1 MGSRSRVRDEDDES
15 SARHRS
21 KVVRRRDAGLDRF
34 DGTGHEVRRARDLA
48 KNLFDKGE
56 DAEIAIERDPQRFRE
71 NLSYI
76 IRSNRTTLRELA
88 DEAKVEYRWLRRI
101 VRDGLERRVGR
112 LDRLAQTLRLP
123 DGDYFW
129 APDIRRFLPPPPDP
143 EELCGLKRRLN
154 WAYAERLLD
163 LLETG
168 DHEYLKGLIDR
179 LHEACSVQRD
189 RGVNPGEEALDRDLD
204 SGPRTPG
211 NSSEPAGPI
220 TESPVAVPDPDPGV
234 PPLARRTR
242 GRSKSI

>member
-1 MGSRSRVRDEDDES
+1 MGSWSRVRDEDES
-15 SARHRS
+15 SSRHRS

-34 DGTGHEVRRARDLA
+34 DGSGHEVRRARDLA

-56 DAEIAIERDPQRFRE
+56 DAEVAIERDARRFSD

-76 IRSNRTTLRELA
+76 IRTYQIPLRELA
-88 DEAKVEYRWLRRI
+88 DEAEVEYRWLRRI

-154 WAYAERLLD
+154 WVYAERLLD

-168 DHEYLKGLIDR
+168 EHEYLKGLIDR
-179 LHEACSVQRD
+179 LHVACSVKQDRD
-189 RGVNPGEEALDRDLD
+189 INPGEETLDRDLE
-204 SGPRTPG
+204 SGQRTPG
-211 NSSEPAGPI
+211 SASEF
-220 TESPVAVPDPDPGV
+220 AVPIAEPQVAPPDPSPGV

-242 GRSKSI
+242 GRSKST